1 MYRPRKQPF
10 QLLRSFVLADAFTF
24 ANASCGTV
32 SIFLCLNYLAEG
44 RPGFVWA
51 IFVLLPLALVFD
63 VLDGYIA
70 RWRHRQSPLGADLD
84 SLADSV
90 SFGVAPAILGFT
102 LGLRGFW
109 DAVILTF
116 FVACGISRLARYN
129 VTASALA
136 DASGKVRYYEGVP
149 IPMNLLIVVLLAL
162 AFATGNFGPQVWFG
176 AYELGLG
183 TLHPLTLI
191 YAVSG
196 FAMSSTLRIPKL

>member
-70 RWRHRQSPLGADLD
+70 RRRHRQSPLGADLD

-90 SFGVAPAILGFT
+90 SFGVAPAMLGFT

>member
-90 SFGVAPAILGFT
+90 SFGVAPAMLGFT